1 MTDVMRSRSV
11 TVKMTPRQAVA
22 AMRACELAGV
32 TTEDRRA
39 WRARERIMFGLQ
51 DAGWEWDDDNE
62 CWTLDADTLSLHA
75 VPDRLTT

>member
-1 MTDVMRSRSV
+1 MTDVMRSLSV

-51 DAGWEWDDDNE
+51 DAGWRWDENDDE
-62 CWTLDADTLSLHA
+62 TWTLDRHA
-75 VPDRLTT
+75 IPDQVDG